1 MYKKARG
8 ARGKNELLTYAS
20 SRTRFLLKRNP
31 VELTSAI
38 LLPHFDVILWRLG
51 YNFQSAHVNQLQSLN
66 NFIATCRRDP
76 SRFEMQQAKQA
87 MGRTIIFLE
96 GVFEKF

>member
-1 MYKKARG
+1 MA
-8 ARGKNELLTYAS
+8 
-20 SRTRFLLKRNP
+20 
-31 VELTSAI
+31 
-38 LLPHFDVILWRLG
+38 LG
-51 YNFQSAHVNQLQSLN
+51 YNYRSAHVNQLQSLN

-87 MGRTIIFLE
+87 MGRSIIFLE